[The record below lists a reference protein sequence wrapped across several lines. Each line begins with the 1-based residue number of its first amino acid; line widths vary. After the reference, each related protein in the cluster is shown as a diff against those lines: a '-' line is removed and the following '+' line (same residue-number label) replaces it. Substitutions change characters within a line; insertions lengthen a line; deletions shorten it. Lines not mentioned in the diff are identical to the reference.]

1 MNSQLPA
8 PQVELQ
14 PLTTD
19 DFDRL
24 IQWIADEESLML
36 WSGPFFRFPL
46 DQTQL
51 AAYLA
56 SAQDKPPVRKIYKSV
71 LKLDTRVIGHIELN
85 NIDYRNRAAT
95 VSKVLV
101 GDPAVRGQGF
111 GEQMLRE
118 LVKIAFEELQLHRL
132 QLFVFDFNQPAIRC
146 YQKVGF
152 VLEGHLRDYRKVQNG
167 YWSSI
172 LMSLLSTDWNP

>member
-1 MNSQLPA
+1 MNSPLLA

-19 DFDRL
+19 DLNRL
-24 IQWIADEESLML
+24 IQWIPDEESLIL
-36 WSGPFFRFPL
+36 WSGPFFHFPL
-46 DQTQL
+46 DQAQL
-51 AAYLA
+51 SAYLV
-56 SAQDKPPVRKIYKSV
+56 SAQDEPPVRKIYKSV
-71 LKLDTRVIGHIELN
+71 LKMDARVIGHIELN
-85 NIDYRNRAAT
+85 NIDYRNQAAT

-101 GDPAVRGQGF
+101 GDPALRGQGY
-111 GEQMLRE
+111 GEQMLRA

-132 QLFVFDFNQPAIRC
+132 QLFVFDFNEPAIRC

-152 VLEGHLRDYRKVQNG
+152 VQEGHLRDYRKVQNG

-172 LMSLLSTDWNP
+172 LMSLLSTNWNQ